1 MAVVVVDVLRWFP
14 GGEAIFR
21 ANEASLS
28 AATGHY
34 DGEDRISALHDDL
47 LRDIVSRLPA
57 KDAARTA
64 ALASRWRHLW
74 RSTPLVFHDLHLL
87 PSSDPWH
94 IAAVD
99 RVLAGHPGPFSTVS
113 ICYCNFGCHDRE
125 LAEWPRLL
133 AAKGVRDLV
142 LVNMH
147 ADIERVPAIPDF
159 PADVLRCASLR
170 RLFLGF
176 WKFPI
181 TGIVPPAG
189 VGSAADG
196 FPHLQELSLFG
207 SGMPNSR
214 DLDHLLARSPVLDT
228 LAIVFSMMF
237 ERVHLRS
244 QSLKCVLLRRCLV
257 EEVAVLNSPLL
268 ERLVMW
274 KLVVS
279 EDDSVAVTVKIAAA
293 PKLRVL
299 GYLEPRIHQLQIG
312 DNVIKPDTKVSPS
325 TMVPS
330 VKILALKVNFGV
342 FEEVS
347 MLASFLRC
355 FPNVET
361 LHIESV
367 ITDEP
372 TGRHHARFW
381 RELRPIKCLKSHV
394 KKMMIHEFR
403 GEQSE
408 INFLKFVAGS
418 AEKLGTLLLAIT
430 EEMFASADE
439 VCKVMIKVAALSRM
453 PWACKGTT
461 QVAGPK
467 VDGWSFREASDLS
480 VNDPFE

>member
-1 MAVVVVDVLRWFP
+1 
-14 GGEAIFR
+14 
-21 ANEASLS
+21 
-28 AATGHY
+28 
-34 DGEDRISALHDDL
+34 
-47 LRDIVSRLPA
+47 
-57 KDAARTA
+57 
-64 ALASRWRHLW
+64 
-74 RSTPLVFHDLHLL
+74 
-87 PSSDPWH
+87 
-94 IAAVD
+94 
-99 RVLAGHPGPFSTVS
+99 
-113 ICYCNFGCHDRE
+113 
-125 LAEWPRLL
+125 
-133 AAKGVRDLV
+133 
-142 LVNMH
+142 
-147 ADIERVPAIPDF
+147 
-159 PADVLRCASLR
+159 
-170 RLFLGF
+170 
-176 WKFPI
+176 
-181 TGIVPPAG
+181 
-189 VGSAADG
+189 
-196 FPHLQELSLFG
+196 
-207 SGMPNSR
+207 
-214 DLDHLLARSPVLDT
+214 
-228 LAIVFSMMF
+228 
-237 ERVHLRS
+237 
-244 QSLKCVLLRRCLV
+244 
-257 EEVAVLNSPLL
+257 
-268 ERLVMW
+268 
-274 KLVVS
+274 
-279 EDDSVAVTVKIAAA
+279 
-293 PKLRVL
+293 
-299 GYLEPRIHQLQIG
+299 
-312 DNVIKPDTKVSPS
+312 
-325 TMVPS
+325 MVPS

-361 LHIESV
+361 LHIEVTTICSFSLNLAFISPSIIFGCKSV